1 MKPDHKYSS
10 NIVIRKFK
18 MEDYKVLI
26 AFWNNAKLP
35 YKLNGRDSH
44 DKIERELKQKNT
56 IFLVAELQGNLVGS
70 VFGTHDGRKGWIN
83 RLAVDPNFRKQ
94 GIARMLVTDVENR
107 FSELGIDI
115 VACLIEDWN
124 TKSMQAF
131 KRLGYNKHS
140 DITYFTKR
148 KSLDV

>member
-1 MKPDHKYSS
+1 MKTDHKHLS

-18 MEDYKVLI
+18 MEDYKALI
-26 AFWNNAKLP
+26 TFWNNAKLP
-35 YKLNGRDSH
+35 YKLKGRDSY
-44 DKIERELKQKNT
+44 DKIERELKQKNA
-56 IFLVAELQGNLVGS
+56 IFLVVELHGKLVGS
-70 VFGTHDGRKGWIN
+70 VFGTYDGRKGWIN

-107 FSELGIDI
+107 FFELGIDI

-131 KRLGYNKHS
+131 ERLGYNKHS
-140 DITYFTKR
+140 DITYLSKR
-148 KSLDV
+148 KNLDV

>member
-1 MKPDHKYSS
+1 MKTDHKYLS

-18 MEDYKVLI
+18 MEDYEALI
-26 AFWNNAKLP
+26 TFWNNAKLL
-35 YKLNGRDSH
+35 YKLNGRDSY
-44 DKIERELKQKNT
+44 DKIERELKQKNA
-56 IFLVAELQGNLVGS
+56 IFLVVELHGKLIGS
-70 VFGTHDGRKGWIN
+70 VFGTYDGRKGWIN

-115 VACLIEDWN
+115 IACLIEDWN

-131 KRLGYNKHS
+131 ERLGYNKHS

-148 KSLDV
+148 KNLDV